1 MRAWTKVI
9 LAGKRDN
16 SRHPTMIFSKN
27 FVVFFFGNR
36 GSNVR
41 GFTILWS
48 GDGLTSFK
56 NLVLESKSLFYGS
69 DSKINIL
76 NPRTYTQ
83 IHTPTVV
90 QGGGGWWNPSLKF
103 LICCS
108 ICKWFCLQW
117 KSLDL
122 VNKVRYILWVVALLE
137 ACDVTNSCHHL
148 GRHLR
153 M

>member
-36 GSNVR
+36 WSNVR
-41 GFTILWS
+41 SFTILWS
-48 GDGLTSFK
+48 GDGLTSFT

-69 DSKINIL
+69 DSEINIL

-90 QGGGGWWNPSLKF
+90 QGVGRWLMEPFPKVFDMLQYFQMILPLVEILWSCQQGEVYFMGGGAAGGLWRHQQLSPSWPP
-103 LICCS
+103 S
-108 ICKWFCLQW
+108 
-117 KSLDL
+117 
-122 VNKVRYILWVVALLE
+122 
-137 ACDVTNSCHHL
+137 
-148 GRHLR
+148 
-153 M
+153 